1 MTTIVNNNDNNN
13 NSKKTENQNIK
24 TKVLQE
30 PEDDFLDIITSIY
43 KYHVS
48 YPSLNIP
55 MKINFNSSGRKLQPT
70 LPRDKR
76 CIFQFAT
83 RTKTDFKR
91 IHSHTLV
98 GSSFYLHSGLC
109 DKSKLAI
116 LIEDYF
122 SKIPQN
128 NVNNHLESST
138 IDNTKLETTTNVNNN
153 SNNKTMKYNR
163 WLTRGIAVIQK
174 TLIEHPIALCRIGD
188 KCGISGD
195 DALVSR

>member
-24 TKVLQE
+24 TKIVQE
-30 PEDDFLDIITSIY
+30 LEDDFLDIITSIY

-128 NVNNHLESST
+128 NVNNHIESST
-138 IDNTKLETTTNVNNN
+138 IDNTKLKITTNVNNN
-153 SNNKTMKYNR
+153 NNNDKDEIIDKTTKKTEYPNKLNNR
-163 WLTRGIAVIQK
+163 HIFIPSPSIMIDK
-174 TLIEHPIALCRIGD
+174 TFI
-188 KCGISGD
+188 IS
-195 DALVSR
+195 STIKN